1 MEDKLIK
8 AISLKGN
15 NVRMSIA
22 LKYNEESNS
31 HYYTIKSRRLTS
43 IKLRQINHVETVYS
57 VESFTMLMEVGLEC
71 FHDNPLIKN
80 KVLVREISKI
90 GKFKGALYLAEE
102 LR

>member
-71 FHDNPLIKN
+71 FHDNPLINPQKYY
-80 KVLVREISKI
+80 LRYYQQISRQPRQ
-90 GKFKGALYLAEE
+90 LLTY
-102 LR
+102 